1 MEKQIV
7 VFEIEKEH
15 FGVEISCVEGI
26 VKMQEIT
33 RVPNT
38 VNYVEGITTLRGA
51 VLPVI
56 DLAKRFGIQ
65 NVNITTE
72 SRIMVVF
79 VGVQKMGMIVSSV
92 SEVLTIDTNN
102 IEPPPMIVDSINT
115 EFIEGIVRL
124 DQRLVILLNLEKVFQ
139 I

>member
-92 SEVLTIDTNN
+92 S
-102 IEPPPMIVDSINT
+102 
-115 EFIEGIVRL
+115 
-124 DQRLVILLNLEKVFQ
+124 
-139 I
+139 